1 MLAST
6 QFKNSEF
13 SAKLELRHVLILLN
27 GASLEQNPAKMSIP
41 HKAKLQ
47 ILKLQSLKKLRHSI
61 INIGYLVPLI
71 DLRETK
77 RTFPISA
84 SQNFSHLFATL
95 DIHSIPLLIH
105 HQFYQKHPPNPLF
118 RINRKCHTS
127 NYTRT
132 TENISSGQM

>member
-1 MLAST
+1 MNIFYAKKYLDTLLAST

-41 HKAKLQ
+41 YKAKLQ

-71 DLRETK
+71 DLRET
-77 RTFPISA
+77 
-84 SQNFSHLFATL
+84 
-95 DIHSIPLLIH
+95 
-105 HQFYQKHPPNPLF
+105 
-118 RINRKCHTS
+118 
-127 NYTRT
+127 
-132 TENISSGQM
+132 